1 MFCCS
6 YALRCCGRRLCGFCK
21 YLCLWKVILSDDFLF
36 VLLASFC
43 YNEITFSIDEL
54 RFYRDSEKR

>member
-6 YALRCCGRRLCGFCK
+6 YALRCCGRRLCGFCFTYASLK
-21 YLCLWKVILSDDFLF
+21 SSFRMTFLF

-43 YNEITFSIDEL
+43 YNEVTFSIDEL